1 MKLYERS
8 RLFVGLMIVSALT
21 ACGGD
26 DNKKST
32 ASGGSAAPTHSGNIS
47 KVYSEKDAFEFV
59 ELLSG
64 AVDTDGDILLVRNLT
79 ADIAD
84 TTGFES
90 AGVRIGVRPSALA
103 PHLDTGDVRTV
114 TYTYNI
120 SDGVN
125 NVQRTATFSV
135 MGEDA
140 APEFENIV
148 LTSAEDAADVVS
160 VDLLQNVID
169 ADEEPLSITD
179 VKVISNPDS
188 AATLVGSVVTINVG
202 SFKDSIKGGDIR
214 VFSYEY
220 KVNDHNHSLPRTAII
235 TINGVS
241 TEPEPP
247 TVYGP
252 QKATFTTAGTKVN
265 LDLIAAPNVVDW
277 NGDAISVDYNT
288 LKPVGDAPAFKFSGS
303 ANGKLVIEPA
313 AFYQHVADTK
323 TFIYS
328 YDVVDSTGRKATA
341 TAELTVTRAPTISR
355 IANGGFESGLVGW
368 VAEKGG
374 IASVKTTSALGL
386 DFKGAQLASF
396 SGADTITANLTGLE
410 VGATYIVENRVKHA
424 DGWGSAATSAIFG
437 TVAGVPGTRITGNS
451 MYEHGGGAR
460 TNAVAF
466 TGGQGMTYA
475 FTANQATELD
485 DVSVY
490 KYGFEQAN
498 NLISE
503 NDSTFESGV
512 GNWKLGAGAMVSAN
526 SPISGAMSLESG
538 KAGDIRNIL
547 PLATGAIKNGKRY
560 LVTMDVEIV
569 GFESASHTFRVSVV
583 DPTNFDATVIGGA
596 FKGVYWLSEA
606 KQTFAAVLDVARD
619 STVTDWATRAQE
631 LHVGT
636 NVWGQGFNYRIDN
649 VRLFEIQ

>member
-1 MKLYERS
+1 MKSYEKS
-8 RLFVGLMIVSALT
+8 KLFAGLMIVSALS

-32 ASGGSAAPTHSGNIS
+32 SSGSAAPTHSGNIS

-59 ELLSG
+59 ELLKG

-79 ADIAD
+79 ADISD

-90 AGVRIGVRPSALA
+90 ADVRIGVRPSALA

-114 TYTYNI
+114 TYTFNI

-140 APEFENIV
+140 APEFENIS
-148 LTSAEDAADVVS
+148 LTATEDSADVIQI
-160 VDLLQNVID
+160 DLLQDVID
-169 ADEEPLSITD
+169 ADEEPLTISD
-179 VKVISNPDS
+179 VNVTSNPDS
-188 AATLVGSVVTINVG
+188 AATLVGTVVTIDVA
-202 SFKDSIKGGDIR
+202 SFKDAIKGGDTR

-220 KVNDHNHSLPRTAII
+220 KVNDHNHSLTRTAVI

-252 QKATFTTAGTKVN
+252 QKATFTTAGAKVN
-265 LDLIAAPNVVDW
+265 LDLVAAPNVVDW

-288 LKPVGDAPAFKFSGS
+288 LMPVGDAPAFKFSGS
-303 ANGKLVIEPA
+303 ANGKLVIEPT
-313 AFYQHVADTK
+313 AFYQHVTDTK
-323 TFIYS
+323 TFTYS

-341 TAELTVTRAPTISR
+341 TAELTVTRAPVASR
-355 IANGGFESGLVGW
+355 ITNGGFENGLVGW

-374 IASVKTTSALGL
+374 IASVKTTSTLGL
-386 DFKGAQLASF
+386 DFKGTQLASF
-396 SGADTITANLTGLE
+396 SDVDTLTAGLTGLE
-410 VGATYIVENRVKHA
+410 TGSTYIVENRVKHA

-451 MYEHGGGAR
+451 MYEHGAGAR
-460 TNAVAF
+460 TNALAF
-466 TGGQGMTYA
+466 IGGQGMTYA
-475 FTANQATELD
+475 FTANQITELD

-503 NDSTFESGV
+503 NDSTFDSGV
-512 GNWKLGAGAMVSAN
+512 SNWKLGAGATVSSN
-526 SPISGAMSLESG
+526 SPLAGTMSLESG
-538 KAGDIRNIL
+538 KTGDIRNIL

-569 GFESASHTFRVSVV
+569 GFAKADHTFRVSVV
-583 DPTNFDATVIGGA
+583 DPIDNSITVIGGP
-596 FKGVYWLSEA
+596 FKGVYMLSEA

-619 STVTDWATRAQE
+619 SIVTDWATREQE
-631 LHVGT
+631 LHIGT

>member
-1 MKLYERS
+1 MKLYEKS
-8 RLFVGLMIVSALT
+8 RLFVGLMVVSALT
-21 ACGGD
+21 ACGGGS

-32 ASGGSAAPTHSGNIS
+32 ASGSAAPTHSGNIE

-59 ELLSG
+59 ELLKG
-64 AVDTDGDILLVRNLT
+64 AVDTDGDILLVRNLS
-79 ADIAD
+79 ADISD
-84 TTGFES
+84 TTGFED

-103 PHLDTGDVRTV
+103 PHLDTGEVRTV

-120 SDGVN
+120 SDGAN

-140 APEFENIV
+140 APEFENII

-160 VDLLQNVID
+160 IDLLQGVID
-169 ADEEPLSITD
+169 ADEEPLSISD
-179 VKVISNPDS
+179 IKVVSNPDS
-188 AATLVGSVVTINVG
+188 AATLVGSVVTINVA
-202 SFKDSIKGGDIR
+202 SFKDSIKGGDTR

-220 KVNDHNHSLPRTAII
+220 NVNDHNHSLPRKAVV

-247 TVYGP
+247 TIYGP
-252 QKATFTTAGTKVN
+252 QTATFTTAGAKVV
-265 LDLIAAPNVVDW
+265 LDLVAAPNVVDW

-303 ANGKLVIEPA
+303 TNGKLIIEPT
-313 AFYQHVADTK
+313 AFYQHVIDTK

-328 YDVVDSTGRKATA
+328 YDVIDATGRKATA
-341 TAELTVTRAPTISR
+341 TAELNVTKAPSVSR
-355 IANGGFESGLVGW
+355 ITNGGFENGLVGW
-368 VAEKGG
+368 VAEIGG
-374 IASVKTTSALGL
+374 IASANTASALGL

-396 SGADTITANLTGLE
+396 SGVDTLTASLNGLE
-410 VGATYIVENRVKHA
+410 VGSTYIVENRVKHA

-437 TVAGVPGTRITGNS
+437 TVNGVPGARITGNS
-451 MYEHGGGAR
+451 MYEHGAGSR

-466 TGGQGMTYA
+466 IGGQGMTYA
-475 FTANQATELD
+475 FTANQITELD

-512 GNWKLGAGAMVSAN
+512 SNWKLGAGATVSAN

-569 GFESASHTFRVSVV
+569 GFEAASHTFRVSVV
-583 DPTNFDATVIGGA
+583 DPENNDVTVIGGA

-619 STVTDWATRAQE
+619 ATVTDWAARAQE